1 MKKPHGMTGKR
12 NAFKTN
18 GRRHK
23 IMICLSDDANS
34 ALVAAAESKGL
45 KVSTL
50 AGDLVAKSLF
60 FLSAK
65 LAADIVTQE
74 CVSDTLI

>member
-34 ALVAAAESKGL
+34 ALVAAAKG
-45 KVSTL
+45 KGMRVATL
-50 AGDLVAKSLF
+50 AGD
-60 FLSAK
+60 
-65 LAADIVTQE
+65 IVTRE
-74 CVSDTLI
+74 CVGDTLASE